1 MKRSNT
7 TAGRAGGYVLF
18 EVILALTIFAI
29 AVVGLATAL
38 NNTIESAATMN
49 LDNSVRIGLRS
60 FIEEI
65 RRKPIADMSATTIDE
80 QLGATYSSTVET
92 INIRGGDGTVLTDL
106 YTLHAKA
113 AYGEGNKEREEIVD
127 LYVYKPATEG
137 NGR

>member
-7 TAGRAGGYVLF
+7 TAGRADGYVLF

-38 NNTIESAATMN
+38 NNTIESSATMN

-65 RRKPIADMSATTIDE
+65 RRKPLADMSATTIDE

-113 AYGEGNKEREEIVD
+113 AYGEGNKAREEIVD